1 MPNDMTTTEQQSTVY
16 VDNTARVY
24 DLVIQRVPDNQIC
37 NIVNISEQ
45 ELEEVKQAIR
55 QRLRKA
61 WSNIQPQDVF
71 IDVIAALD
79 RQIFE
84 MHLTITAMKEYIA
97 SRSSTIE
104 TGNGGKLQ
112 KVTGGNIPP
121 GELYRLYTAMAVH
134 RKLIMQCETSKLKVV
149 TELTPPAPSS
159 EIDDQSY
166 ESRVKRLR
174 EERGI
179 SEIIGD

>member
-1 MPNDMTTTEQQSTVY
+1 MPDDITTTGQQSAVY

-37 NIVNISEQ
+37 NIINISEQ

-55 QRLRKA
+55 KKLRES
-61 WSNIQPQDVF
+61 WSKVQPQDVF
-71 IDVIAALD
+71 IDVVAALD

-84 MHLTITAMKEYIA
+84 MHLAITAMKEYIS
-97 SRSSTIE
+97 SRSSTV
-104 TGNGGKLQ
+104 GDGKTLQ

-134 RKLIMQCETSKLKVV
+134 RKMIMQCETAKLKVV
-149 TELTPPAPSS
+149 TELAPPAPHS

-174 EERGI
+174 KERGI
-179 SEIIGD
+179 DEIIGD